1 MVLGPGLKIHIL
13 ILIPI
18 LKIGPIWIWFLL
30 IQTTTG
36 GFFTCGSKY
45 VLDIEKYSLKLAS
58 HLEVAFSLYLGQLSC
73 YPRMIE
79 KK

>member
-36 GFFTCGSKY
+36 GF
-45 VLDIEKYSLKLAS
+45 SLVEAS
-58 HLEVAFSLYLGQLSC
+58 MCLTLKNTLLN
-73 YPRMIE
+73 
-79 KK
+79 